1 MVDLQCFAYKA
12 TAFALVLIRESVAK
26 KNIFISTYLVIMQ
39 STGTVRDAA

>member
-1 MVDLQCFAYKA
+1 MVDLQRFAYKT